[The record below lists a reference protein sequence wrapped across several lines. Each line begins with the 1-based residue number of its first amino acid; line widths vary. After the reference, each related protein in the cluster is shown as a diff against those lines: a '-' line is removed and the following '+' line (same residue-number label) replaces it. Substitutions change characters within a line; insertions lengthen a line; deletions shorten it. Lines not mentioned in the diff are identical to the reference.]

1 MVDVLLCQ
9 TDDCRRRLQVP
20 GVDAGGRSVL
30 GSSGEER
37 RVGLAWWGR
46 CRGLAHGLF
55 MYATSPRPT
64 RHALPLS
71 TISTV
76 AAMRH
81 SGKTARFSGIRPL
94 RCDGEDS
101 TGSSCTCCASD
112 GIGGQDLRCGES
124 VNYQVQADDPNSVC
138 TNLVRQVS

>member
-1 MVDVLLCQ
+1 V
-9 TDDCRRRLQVP
+9 
-20 GVDAGGRSVL
+20 
-30 GSSGEER
+30 
-37 RVGLAWWGR
+37 
-46 CRGLAHGLF
+46 HGLF

-101 TGSSCTCCASD
+101 TGSSRTCCASD